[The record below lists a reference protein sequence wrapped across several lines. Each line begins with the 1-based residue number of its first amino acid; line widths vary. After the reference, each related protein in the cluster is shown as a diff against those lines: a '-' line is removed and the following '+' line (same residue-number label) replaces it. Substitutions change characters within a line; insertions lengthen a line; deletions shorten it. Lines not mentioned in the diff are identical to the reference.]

1 MCIFE
6 VIGTI
11 LRSKPDSDA
20 ITAKLA
26 EIKDKRITR
35 FEPIIR
41 PEGGLT
47 YTGFSDHDFARQLD
61 LLKTLQSL
69 GIVKEEAF
77 DHIRKC
83 GRCGHHGLLLKVSCP
98 ACGST
103 NTDLGKVIEHLPCGN
118 IDLESKFISE
128 DGGGLICVKCKKRL
142 RAIGVDYVKPGS
154 YCMCLSCN
162 ALSPEGKAQFVCLN
176 CASTLS
182 MDDVESEPLHAY
194 SVDPEAL
201 SSHLDRSNQEFQL
214 SIVKALEKL
223 GVKATPGGTVV
234 GSSQVQHVFDIVA
247 YQSDSP
253 EPALAVEIEKS
264 DNPVGSE
271 LVLNFFA
278 KSMDSKVP
286 RSILIGIPSIS
297 EEAKKLANAYGI
309 TALESDGSNPEEL
322 AGRLAASVAEK
333 DELPGPDDSQLAEM
347 LQSIVGVVQE
357 EAAGGT
363 SDVDRVNLEKMLKTI
378 ISAAQDDESDKGV
391 S

>member
-11 LRSKPDSDA
+11 LPAKTDSDA
-20 ITAKLA
+20 ISAKLA

-61 LLKTLQSL
+61 LLKTLESF

-77 DHIRKC
+77 DYIRKC

-98 ACGST
+98 VCGST

-128 DGGGLICVKCKKRL
+128 DGGGLICAKCKKRL

-162 ALSPEGKAQFVCLN
+162 ALSPEGKPQFVCLN

-201 SSHLDRSNQEFQL
+201 SS
-214 SIVKALEKL
+214 
-223 GVKATPGGTVV
+223 
-234 GSSQVQHVFDIVA
+234 
-247 YQSDSP
+247 
-253 EPALAVEIEKS
+253 
-264 DNPVGSE
+264 
-271 LVLNFFA
+271 
-278 KSMDSKVP
+278 
-286 RSILIGIPSIS
+286 
-297 EEAKKLANAYGI
+297 
-309 TALESDGSNPEEL
+309 
-322 AGRLAASVAEK
+322 
-333 DELPGPDDSQLAEM
+333 
-347 LQSIVGVVQE
+347 
-357 EAAGGT
+357 
-363 SDVDRVNLEKMLKTI
+363 
-378 ISAAQDDESDKGV
+378 
-391 S
+391 